1 MALSSLFLL
10 PASTSPSLLPA
21 IRTPSSTSLSSS
33 PCRCFF
39 ASADRPQVV
48 VTREKGKNGKL
59 TGALAKH
66 GINCLEVPLI
76 EHTPGPDVNNLS
88 SVLRDRQFDWIVITS
103 PEAGSVFL
111 DAWQAA
117 GTPKVQIG
125 VVGAGTASVFE
136 NVSQP
141 LQHYLDI
148 AFSPSKGRTISP
160 FLVLCSSI
168 LPTIGKVLALEL
180 PKCQTRTCT
189 VLYPASAKASNDIE
203 EVLTNRGFEVTR
215 LNTYSTVPVQK
226 VDEAILVEALSLPV
240 VALASPSTASAWVR
254 LISKSD
260 SWNNSVA
267 CIGVTTA
274 LAAKKIGLKKVY
286 YPENPGIEGW
296 VESILEALGVHNQRE
311 KVLVA

>member
-148 AFSPSKGRTISP
+148 AFSPSKA
-160 FLVLCSSI
+160 
-168 LPTIGKVLALEL
+168 IGKVLALEL

>member
-148 AFSPSKGRTISP
+148 AFSPSKA
-160 FLVLCSSI
+160 
-168 LPTIGKVLALEL
+168 IGKVLALEL

-189 VLYPASAKASNDIE
+189 VLYPASAK
-203 EVLTNRGFEVTR
+203 
-215 LNTYSTVPVQK
+215 VPVQK